1 MKSKTSWSPIDIL
14 RKLLPAHSEQDD
26 LHGVPIAGSNGAIVS
41 RSGMALYPT
50 SNKQDDTEVFTATG
64 DEIKAS
70 AQLPEERLSRY
81 AILSMMAKS
90 PTVAAALNIH
100 IANALSM
107 DKQSRSIITIEPK
120 DIADK
125 ALSAQ
130 CKALQGDLGALIN
143 ANLPNWAR
151 IMTVFGTAYIR
162 PYAEKGKGIIALES
176 DYHTLPHFV
185 QEFVRGGQLAGF
197 TGEFLLHPETYQRV
211 MAQPWDLIA
220 MKLPTWVPSYDHR
233 PIIYG
238 SKGFSLL
245 ASIGESPLRETQ
257 NYGSSFLEHAYEA
270 FVNLC
275 DALKA
280 LKATRNNAA
289 KIDRLVALTTN
300 TLDPVQAASYTRA
313 VTQGLKRNAVEIQRR
328 MMNGNALPTVMN
340 HVIPVM
346 SDGKGGI
353 VIDTQT
359 IPADINGIEDVMFH
373 LRQLAAALGI
383 DATMLGWADQM
394 SGGLGEGGWQQ
405 TSSSAAER
413 SDWIRHGCTEA
424 IYRIIDIHC
433 AYKYGK
439 VFPPHDRP
447 YQITFNSLNTAIQEQ
462 RNRELDSRAN
472 YSAQVVTVVDALLNN
487 PKMSGSDTFMQYTLA
502 DTMEID
508 PDTAQAMIKEF
519 NATPDEKADN
529 DMMESAPSTG
539 AGFDIESMSHEE
551 LKTLVKFM
559 TH

>member
-1 MKSKTSWSPIDIL
+1 MKSKASWSPIDIL
-14 RKLLPAHSEQDD
+14 RKLLPAHSERDD
-26 LHGVPIAGSNGAIVS
+26 LHGVPIAGSGAIVS
-41 RSGMALYPT
+41 RSGIALYK
-50 SNKQDDTEVFTATG
+50 NKNDDSDVFTSIG
-64 DEIKAS
+64 DEINAS
-70 AQLPEERLSRY
+70 AQLPEERLSKY
-81 AILSMMAKS
+81 AILGMMAKS
-90 PTVAAALNIH
+90 PTISAALNIH
-100 IANALSM
+100 ISNALSM
-107 DKQSRSIITIEPK
+107 DKKSRSIITIEPK
-120 DIADK
+120 DTSDK
-125 ALSAQ
+125 ELSEL
-130 CKALQGDLGALIN
+130 CKALQGDLGKLIN

-151 IMTVFGTAYIR
+151 IMTVFGASYIR
-162 PYAEKGKGIIALES
+162 PYAEKGKGIVALEN

-197 TGEFLLHPETYQRV
+197 TGDFLLHPETYQRV

-220 MKLPTWVPSYDHR
+220 MKLPTWVPSYENR

-245 ASIGESPLRETQ
+245 SSIDESPLRETQ
-257 NYGSSFLEHAYEA
+257 NYGASFLEHSYEA

-328 MMNGNALPTVMN
+328 MINGNALPTVMN

-346 SDGKGGI
+346 GDGKGGI
-353 VIDTQT
+353 MIDTQT

-373 LRQLAAALGI
+373 LRQLAASLGI
-383 DATMLGWADQM
+383 DATLLGWADQM

-433 AYKYGK
+433 AFKYGK
-439 VFPPHDRP
+439 VFPPNDRP

-508 PDTAQAMIKEF
+508 PDTAKAMIKEF
-519 NATPDEKADN
+519 KATQDDKEN
-529 DMMESAPSTG
+529 SDMMESTPPNGTG
-539 AGFDIESMSHEE
+539 LDIESMSHEE
-551 LKTLVKFM
+551 LKTLFKFI
-559 TH
+559 TN